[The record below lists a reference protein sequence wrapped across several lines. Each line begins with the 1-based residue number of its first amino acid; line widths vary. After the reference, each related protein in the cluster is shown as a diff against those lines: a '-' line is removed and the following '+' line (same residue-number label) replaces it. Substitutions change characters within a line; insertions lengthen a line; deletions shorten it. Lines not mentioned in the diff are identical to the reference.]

1 MEKVLF
7 ALDQIG
13 IYDHNKIIIIASE
26 HLNTVLDN
34 EILDSDGYDNL
45 LIDLIL

>member
-13 IYDHNKIIIIASE
+13 IYDHNKIIIVIIASE
-26 HLNTVLDN
+26 HLDTVLDN
-34 EILDSDGYDNL
+34 EILDSDGYDNPF
-45 LIDLIL
+45 D

>member
-13 IYDHNKIIIIASE
+13 IYDHNKIIIIIIIASE
-26 HLNTVLDN
+26 HLDTVLDN
-34 EILDSDGYDNL
+34 ELLDSDGYDNPF
-45 LIDLIL
+45 D

>member
-13 IYDHNKIIIIASE
+13 IYDHNKIIIIIASE
-26 HLNTVLDN
+26 HLDTVLVLDN
-34 EILDSDGYDNL
+34 EILDSDGYDNPF
-45 LIDLIL
+45 D

>member
-13 IYDHNKIIIIASE
+13 IYDHNKIIIIIASE

-34 EILDSDGYDNL
+34 EILDSDGYDNPF
-45 LIDLIL
+45 D

>member
-13 IYDHNKIIIIASE
+13 IYDHNKIIIIIASE
-26 HLNTVLDN
+26 HLDTVLDN
-34 EILDSDGYDNL
+34 EILDSDGYDNPF
-45 LIDLIL
+45 D

>member
-13 IYDHNKIIIIASE
+13 IYDHNKIIIIIASE
-26 HLNTVLDN
+26 HLDTVLDN

-45 LIDLIL
+45 FD

>member
-13 IYDHNKIIIIASE
+13 IYDHNKIIIASE
-26 HLNTVLDN
+26 HLDTVLDN

-45 LIDLIL
+45 FD